1 MGSLWTGRKAVPD
14 ARAKVGILERR
25 CRSIRRA
32 PDLSWPPRTLVVRT
46 ARRSWSPI
54 ILGALT
60 GIPVGIVQWLVAR
73 RNLGIRIAWIP
84 RTALGIAIVIFLPS
98 LPDVVLVDFNVS
110 LLRRALPFICVVHFL
125 AGGIAGL
132 GLGALQSLSAA
143 GTPIA
148 DSPWIKFTVLGA
160 ALGSVVG
167 LATFPDFYGV
177 YSLYSNIA
185 AVILDTTRS
194 ALMWAAIG
202 ISQSY
207 ALRRSRPSTR

>member
-1 MGSLWTGRKAVPD
+1 MQFLTPAQKWVFWSVVAGAFAGLLTSRGLPG
-14 ARAKVGILERR
+14 L
-25 CRSIRRA
+25 
-32 PDLSWPPRTLVVRT
+32 LSSGPLAEAGPPSFLV
-46 ARRSWSPI
+46 
-54 ILGALT
+54 LLT

-132 GLGALQSLSAA
+132 GLGALQSLSAE

-185 AVILDTTRS
+185 AVILDTARS